1 MLLNSQPVQ
10 QEQSNQASCR
20 CCMLHLSCPTLQASK
35 TLVSHINAQTKA
47 NMIFS
52 RHRHPGYSHQ
62 MGTTQNSATRKQ
74 GRVNSMLRAHF
85 RNFWRA
91 FCVAFPAMFCDC
103 GRFSVKFSFRKR
115 PCCVWAIAPKLRL
128 KHTLPPTQT
137 TPADASRLQR
147 P

>member
-1 MLLNSQPVQ
+1 MVLCLRKVRQMLLNSQPVQ

-91 FCVAFPAMFCDC
+91 FALLSPRCSATVGASQSNFRFGKGHVAF
-103 GRFSVKFSFRKR
+103 GLSR
-115 PCCVWAIAPKLRL
+115 PNCA
-128 KHTLPPTQT
+128 
-137 TPADASRLQR
+137 
-147 P
+147 